1 MYTLKKK
8 ASKLP
13 NYKKDNGLSSSSS
26 SKLQWIDSRQKEEEE
41 GGEDDEEEEE
51 VASRTY
57 AASWVPY
64 LGTCSFGIR
73 F

>member
-13 NYKKDNGLSSSSS
+13 SYKKDNGLSSSSSS

-41 GGEDDEEEEE
+41 EGEEEGEEEE

-57 AASWVPY
+57 AASWVPRY
-64 LGTCSFGIR
+64 L
-73 F
+73 

>member
-26 SKLQWIDSRQKEEEE
+26 SSKLQWIDSRQKEEEE
-41 GGEDDEEEEE
+41 EGGEEEKE

-57 AASWVPY
+57 AASWVPRY
-64 LGTCSFGIR
+64 L
-73 F
+73 

>member
-26 SKLQWIDSRQKEEEE
+26 SKLQWIDSRKKEEEE
-41 GGEDDEEEEE
+41 EGEEEEE

-57 AASWVPY
+57 AASWVPRY
-64 LGTCSFGIR
+64 L
-73 F
+73 

>member
-26 SKLQWIDSRQKEEEE
+26 KLQWIDSRKKEEEEE
-41 GGEDDEEEEE
+41 GGEEEEE

-57 AASWVPY
+57 AASWVPRY
-64 LGTCSFGIR
+64 L
-73 F
+73 

>member
-26 SKLQWIDSRQKEEEE
+26 SSKLQWIDSRQKEEEE
-41 GGEDDEEEEE
+41 EEEEEE

-57 AASWVPY
+57 AASWVPRY
-64 LGTCSFGIR
+64 L
-73 F
+73 